1 VPIRMPIA
9 ALLASG
15 LAAALPSAALAE
27 QVPWKADLAPVA
39 GAAGTSEG
47 KGHVDATYDTLTKEF
62 SWTITFSGLS
72 GPATGAHFHG
82 PAAPGKTAPVLV
94 PVDGPF
100 TSPIKGKATL
110 TPEQADTLKRGVYVD
125 VHTKAAEEGEL
136 RGELK

>member
-1 VPIRMPIA
+1 MPIRMPIA
-9 ALLASG
+9 LFATGIAVAASTP
-15 LAAALPSAALAE
+15 AFAE

-39 GAAGTSEG
+39 GMQDKSQG
-47 KGHVDATYDTLTKEF
+47 KGHVDATYDTLTKEL
-62 SWTITFSGLS
+62 SWTITYSGTT

-110 TPEQADTLKRGVYVD
+110 TPEQADTLKRGVYLD
-125 VHTKAAEEGEL
+125 LHTQAAEEGEL

>member
-1 VPIRMPIA
+1 MPSPIPIA
-9 ALLASG
+9 ALLAAG
-15 LAAALPSAALAE
+15 LAVALPAGARAE
-27 QVPWKADLAPVA
+27 QVPWKADLAPTA
-39 GAAGTSEG
+39 DMQG
-47 KGHVDATYDTLTKEF
+47 KSQGNGHVDATYDTLTKEL
-62 SWTITFSGLS
+62 SWTVTYSGMT

-110 TPEQADTLKRGVYVD
+110 TAEQADTLKRGVYLD
-125 VHTKAAEEGEL
+125 LHTQAAEEGEL